1 MKAELPEDFNPS
13 ICAVVNNDS
22 DLRKFLACTENLS
35 KDSLKS
41 TKNKLNTNSSGD
53 LNKSIPD
60 DAPDWRLLAQV
71 GRFENDGFSENIYKY
86 KLPNTFEFVTKED
99 ITNV

>member
-71 GRFENDGFSENIYKY
+71 GRFENDGFS
-86 KLPNTFEFVTKED
+86 
-99 ITNV
+99 